1 MQLIT
6 FILILSVLVLI
17 HELGHFLAAK
27 AFGMRV
33 EEFGIGI
40 PPRAKKLFTWWN
52 TLFTINWLPIGGFVK
67 IYGEDVE
74 SEEQIKSKEAF
85 FNKPIWQRGIVLS
98 AGVMMNF
105 VLGVLLFGVV
115 YSVMGVPTETDSVRI
130 VEVAENSPASEVE
143 IVLESRVVEI
153 RDGGEVVPFVGVTGF
168 VETINRLKGK
178 EIEILLESKGE
189 EAIVKVTPRLN
200 PPEGQGSLGVVLSSV
215 EMVKYPWYQMPFKGV
230 WYGLKEAWGWGKEIV
245 TNLGQVLYG
254 IFTGKGLPKDVAGP
268 VGIYQVSK
276 SVYSYGFLAILQF
289 MGILSINLAILNIM
303 PFPAL
308 DGGRI
313 VFLAVEKII
322 GKNLKNRFEGY
333 VHAVGMYLLL
343 ALMLMITVR
352 DVIRLVTGG

>member
-17 HELGHFLAAK
+17 HEAGHFLAAK
-27 AFGMRV
+27 LFKMRV

-40 PPRAKKLFTWWN
+40 PPRAKKLFTWWD
-52 TLFTINWLPIGGFVK
+52 TLFTLNWLPIGGFVK

-74 SEEQIKSKEAF
+74 NEEQIKSKEAF
-85 FNKPIWQRGIVLS
+85 FNKPIWQRAIVLL
-98 AGVMMNF
+98 AGVVMNF
-105 VLGVLLFGVV
+105 ILGVFLFGVV
-115 YSVMGVPTETDSVRI
+115 YSVMGVPTETNSVKI
-130 VEVAENSPASEVE
+130 IEVAEDSPASEVGIE
-143 IVLESRVVEI
+143 VESKVVEV
-153 RDGGEVVPFVGVTGF
+153 RSDGQVVSFVGVGGF
-168 VETINRLKGK
+168 VEAISGLKGK
-178 EIEILLESKGE
+178 EIEIDLVNGNQKRT
-189 EAIVKVTPRLN
+189 AILTPRVD
-200 PPEGQGSLGVVLSSV
+200 PPEGQGSLGVVLSNV
-215 EMVKYPWYQMPFKGV
+215 EMVKYPWYLMPIKGV
-230 WYGLKEAWGWGKEIV
+230 EYGLKEAWGWGKEIV
-245 TNLGQVLYG
+245 SNLGQVVYG

-313 VFLAVEKII
+313 VFLAVEKVI

-333 VHAVGMYLLL
+333 VHAIGMYLLL

-352 DVIRLVTGG
+352 DVIRLVTGS